1 MKKIVC
7 DFDGVLADTFEA
19 SVTFLS
25 EKLRIPKERAHKRL
39 IKDGLKN
46 KKDRFLR
53 KYITSWYYRFLLRYF
68 KTQDDLAFTH
78 HLKDL
83 RKIQTSKAILTRNE
97 TAICKQVLS
106 KYYTD
111 FDPVIGRDNSKSK
124 VDGIQKIAQ
133 AWNSALEDIIF
144 VTDSVGDVKELQE
157 TLHAENIFVVSWG
170 FQPPEL
176 IKKHLPDQKIINS
189 FAELTPYLE

>member
-1 MKKIVC
+1 
-7 DFDGVLADTFEA
+7 VLADTFEA
-19 SVTFLS
+19 SVAFLS
-25 EKLRIPKERAHKRL
+25 EKLRIPKERARTQL

-46 KKDRFLR
+46 KKDRLLR
-53 KYITSWYYRFLLRYF
+53 KYITNWYYKFLLRYF
-68 KTQDDLAFTH
+68 ETQDNLAFTNH
-78 HLKDL
+78 IQDL

-133 AWNSALEDIIF
+133 TWNSALEDIIF

-157 TLHAENIFVVSWG
+157 TLPAENIFVVSWG
-170 FQPPEL
+170 FQSPKL
-176 IKKHLPDQKIINS
+176 IKEHLPDQKIINS